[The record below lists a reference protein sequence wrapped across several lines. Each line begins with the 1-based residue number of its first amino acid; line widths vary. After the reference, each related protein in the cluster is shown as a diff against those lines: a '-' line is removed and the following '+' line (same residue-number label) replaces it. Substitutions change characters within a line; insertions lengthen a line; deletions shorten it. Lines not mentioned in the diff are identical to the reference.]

1 LKLGWL
7 QECVIAFN
15 PDDPVTKPHVQD
27 VLGQVIVMLESFFS
41 STTEPE
47 HKKSARAVLMMLKSV
62 MP

>member
-1 LKLGWL
+1 M
-7 QECVIAFN
+7 IAFN

-47 HKKSARAVLMMLKSV
+47 HKKSARAVLMMV
-62 MP
+62 CTPIF